1 MLTKL
6 KRFYSE
12 NSSIGVPN
20 PVSCFKL
27 VSVLLERTSEI
38 EIGESTIPNE
48 VRYILC
54 NDNLNEEV
62 VITVSRNTLDPI
74 ELEINSCIKSN
85 SLYIVGENITEEGFY
100 QTDDWDITVDFST
113 CKAPSPITVYDSQI
127 SVSFV
132 EDPEGACSILTPSI
146 TIYIETSV
154 VGQINNGDT
163 VYSDS
168 FATVPFNGGNQYY
181 ALKLDSQLFKTI
193 CLVSTTGVI
202 TVSESCL

>member
-20 PVSCFKL
+20 PISCVKL
-27 VSVLLERTSEI
+27 VSVTAERTSEI
-38 EIGESTIPNE
+38 EVADLEIK
-48 VRYILC
+48 YILC
-54 NDNLNEEV
+54 GDESNEE
-62 VITVSRNTLDPI
+62 ITETISSSILGKET
-74 ELEINSCIKSN
+74 LEINACIKGN
-85 SLYIVGENITEEGFY
+85 SLYINGNNITEEGDYFISN
-100 QTDDWDITVDFST
+100 WNFSVDFST
-113 CKAPSPITVYDSQI
+113 CKAPNPVTVYDSQI

-168 FATVPFNGGNQYY
+168 FATLPFNGGNQYY